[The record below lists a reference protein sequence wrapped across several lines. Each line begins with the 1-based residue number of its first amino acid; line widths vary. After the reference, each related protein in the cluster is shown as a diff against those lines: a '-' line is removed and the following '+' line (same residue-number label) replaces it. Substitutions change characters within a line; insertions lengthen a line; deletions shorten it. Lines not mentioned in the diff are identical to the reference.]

1 MTQSAVVKRILADG
15 RAEVLVNRGTAC
27 GGNCGSC
34 GGTCSFQNKLTV
46 TCVNPIGAQV
56 GDKVTI
62 ASQTRRILGAAAL
75 VYLVPVVSFFLF
87 YFLGTLWFPAENP
100 RVLISLI
107 GFFLGVA
114 VVVLINRSS
123 RREKISF
130 EIVGLE

>member
-15 RAEVLVNRGTAC
+15 KAEVLVNRGTAC

-46 TCVNPIGAQV
+46 TCVNLIGARV

-62 ASQTRRILGAAAL
+62 ASQTKRILGAAAL
-75 VYLVPVVSFFLF
+75 VYLLPVASFFLF
-87 YFLGTLWFPAENP
+87 YFLGTLWFSAENFQ
-100 RVLISLI
+100 VLISLL
-107 GFFLGVA
+107 GFFLGLA
-114 VVVLINRSS
+114 AVVLINRNS

-130 EIVGLE
+130 EIVSLE